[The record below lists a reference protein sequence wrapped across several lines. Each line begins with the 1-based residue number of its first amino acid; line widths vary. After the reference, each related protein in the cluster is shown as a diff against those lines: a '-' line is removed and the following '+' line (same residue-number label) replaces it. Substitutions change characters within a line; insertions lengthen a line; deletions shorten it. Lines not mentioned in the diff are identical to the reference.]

1 MGEVSGVTSKGVEDW
16 VLSMKSKFER
26 PDGGLV
32 LGDDEYVPFGNGVC
46 WNGTLMPV
54 FDIVLGCFFTKRPR
68 LSRVCSWFA
77 SIAKLRSVCPSC
89 LVLRVRSS

>member
-32 LGDDEYVPFGNGVC
+32 LGDDEYVPFGTGVC
-46 WNGTLMPV
+46 WNGMLITSSALI
-54 FDIVLGCFFTKRPR
+54 FGHIRPE
-68 LSRVCSWFA
+68 LDG
-77 SIAKLRSVCPSC
+77 
-89 LVLRVRSS
+89 LVPI